1 MLRVLYVLVFAL
13 GVLAATVSHAGRWA
27 APRSPVIPGASGY
40 VVIPGVAVPPR
51 PARVYRAI
59 FEATRA
65 ADRPGQLAPAIDNAA
80 SELNAFG
87 VAGVPAANVKL
98 VLVFHGPAMDA
109 LLDDAHYRAK
119 HGVANPNLAVLAG
132 MKRHGVKLF
141 VCGQNLAA
149 DDVDPATLTRDVVIA
164 SDALIVLMTYEN
176 DGYALLSF

>member
-65 ADRPGQLAPAIDNAA
+65 AELPGPVIDNAA

-87 VAGVPAANVKL
+87 VEIG
-98 VLVFHGPAMDA
+98 
-109 LLDDAHYRAK
+109 RASCRER
-119 HGVANPNLAVLAG
+119 V
-132 MKRHGVKLF
+132 
-141 VCGQNLAA
+141 
-149 DDVDPATLTRDVVIA
+149 
-164 SDALIVLMTYEN
+164 
-176 DGYALLSF
+176 